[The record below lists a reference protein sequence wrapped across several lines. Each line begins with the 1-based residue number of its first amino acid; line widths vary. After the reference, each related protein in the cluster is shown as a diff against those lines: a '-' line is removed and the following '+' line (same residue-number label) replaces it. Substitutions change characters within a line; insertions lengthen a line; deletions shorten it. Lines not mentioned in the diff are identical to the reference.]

1 MLFEKATVNDI
12 NSLVELRTEYL
23 LEDYGE
29 IPQDKLSLISHNLP
43 PYFNSHLNNDLFAF
57 VCRDDDII
65 AGCCFLYVSEKPSN
79 PSFINGKT
87 GTVMNVYT
95 RPQYR
100 RKGIGTQLIRAMEKQ
115 AAEMGVNTIRLD
127 TFSWQGKEFYEA
139 LGYKAVGYYDN
150 AEDGYSEYFFL
161 KRIN

>member
-1 MLFEKATVNDI
+1 MLFEKANANDI
-12 NSLVELRTEYL
+12 STLVDLRIEYL

-29 IPQDKLSLISHNLP
+29 TPQDKLSQISENLP
-43 PYFNSHLNNDLFAF
+43 PYFSSHLNKDLFAF
-57 VCRDDDII
+57 VCRDNDEI

-100 RKGIGTQLIRAMEKQ
+100 RQGVAGKLMKMLLAESEKMCLDFVELQ
-115 AAEMGVNTIRLD
+115 ATD
-127 TFSWQGKEFYEA
+127 D
-139 LGYKAVGYYDN
+139 GYKLYKSIGFEDVVSKYHSMKYIIDN
-150 AEDGYSEYFFL
+150 
-161 KRIN
+161 K

>member
-1 MLFEKATVNDI
+1 
-12 NSLVELRTEYL
+12 
-23 LEDYGE
+23 
-29 IPQDKLSLISHNLP
+29 
-43 PYFNSHLNNDLFAF
+43 NSHLNNDLFAF

-100 RKGIGTQLIRAMEKQ
+100 RKGIAVRLMKMLLAEAEK
-115 AAEMGVNTIRLD
+115 MCLD
-127 TFSWQGKEFYEA
+127 FVELKST
-139 LGYKAVGYYDN
+139 
-150 AEDGYSEYFFL
+150 EDGYSLYRSVGFEDVVSKYHNM
-161 KRIN
+161 KYIIDNKKAE

>member
-1 MLFEKATVNDI
+1 MLFEKATANDI

-29 IPQDKLSLISHNLP
+29 IPQDKLSLISRNLP

-57 VCRDDDII
+57 ICRDDDII

-100 RKGIGTQLIRAMEKQ
+100 RKGIAVRLMKMML
-115 AAEMGVNTIRLD
+115 AEAERMCLD
-127 TFSWQGKEFYEA
+127 FVELKST
-139 LGYKAVGYYDN
+139 
-150 AEDGYSEYFFL
+150 EDGYSLYRSVGFEDVVSKYHNM
-161 KRIN
+161 KYIIDNKKAE